1 MTVSE
6 TKALVR
12 LLLSLCPLH
21 APVVDRDF
29 ALAWSAALQPYP
41 YAAVRD
47 AALDH
52 ARRKPFFP
60 SVSDLLKAVPA
71 PASAAR
77 NDLALAEKK
86 LQQMKG

>member
-1 MTVSE
+1 MTVAE
-6 TKALVR
+6 TKAVVR

-29 ALAWSAALQPYP
+29 ALAWAAALRPYP
-41 YAAVRD
+41 YPAVRA

-60 SVSDLLKAVPA
+60 SVAELLKTVPA